1 MPKSFLGNKAK
12 PKIKQYL
19 SNMVYSQIIESKC
32 HTGLVKKG
40 AQSYYFCLMSMNKE
54 IIKFL

>member
-1 MPKSFLGNKAK
+1 
-12 PKIKQYL
+12 
-19 SNMVYSQIIESKC
+19 MVYSQIIESKC